1 VTLPPL
7 RERGDDIFPIAERF
21 LIKYARRYSTPARRL
36 SEGAIERLM
45 AHDWPGN
52 VRELRNVVEQTALF
66 APNECVAAEDIQL
79 GQGRIE
85 RRTKGRLAEA
95 PPPPAPVPAPAP
107 PAPIDEVMSPLDFA
121 PTPSV
126 RSPLGA
132 PTRLSTPPP
141 AIVSSAHDPAA
152 LPTTSSPSNPPTPA
166 PPRPAD
172 AADVEHPRPDA
183 DREHPLVLRL
193 PVGTRLAD
201 AERKLILLTLEAVR
215 GNKQRAARVLGIS
228 RRGLYSKLQAYGEHV
243 GAQETPEAP
252 SDSTDEPV
260 SLSEPAVSVEAEGP
274 PSIPEGESPPLS
286 EESPHPVLRE
296 DETPQAECPG

>member
-1 VTLPPL
+1 
-7 RERGDDIFPIAERF
+7 
-21 LIKYARRYSTPARRL
+21 
-36 SEGAIERLM
+36 M

-66 APNECVAAEDIQL
+66 APSEVVAAEDIQL

-85 RRTKGRLAEA
+85 RRPKGRLHEA
-95 PPPPAPVPAPAP
+95 PPPHAP
-107 PAPIDEVMSPLDFA
+107 PAPPQVPAAPAPLDDAPSPADFA
-121 PTPSV
+121 PAPSA
-126 RSPLGA
+126 RSPV
-132 PTRLSTPPP
+132 SPPR
-141 AIVSSAHDPAA
+141 
-152 LPTTSSPSNPPTPA
+152 SPSNPPPPLSPSALDPA
-166 PPRPAD
+166 AQAPASLPSSSIPPPATPPRAADPAD
-172 AADVEHPRPDA
+172 QEAARADA

-243 GAQETPEAP
+243 GTQEAPEAP
-252 SDSTDEPV
+252 VDSTEEPV
-260 SLSEPAVSVEAEGP
+260 STSEPAVSLEADAP
-274 PSIPEGESPPLS
+274 PSIADVETPPLS
-286 EESPHPVLRE
+286 EESPHAIHE

>member
-1 VTLPPL
+1 
-7 RERGDDIFPIAERF
+7 
-21 LIKYARRYSTPARRL
+21 
-36 SEGAIERLM
+36 M
-45 AHDWPGN
+45 
-52 VRELRNVVEQTALF
+52 
-66 APNECVAAEDIQL
+66 
-79 GQGRIE
+79 
-85 RRTKGRLAEA
+85 
-95 PPPPAPVPAPAP
+95 
-107 PAPIDEVMSPLDFA
+107 
-121 PTPSV
+121 

-141 AIVSSAHDPAA
+141 PIVSSAHDPAA
-152 LPTTSSPSNPPTPA
+152 LQSASSSNPPTPA
-166 PPRPAD
+166 SPRPAD

-243 GAQETPEAP
+243 GAQEAPEVP
-252 SDSTDEPV
+252 VDSTDEPV
-260 SLSEPAVSVEAEGP
+260 SLSEPAPSLEADGP

-286 EESPHPVLRE
+286 EESSHPVIRE

>member
-1 VTLPPL
+1 
-7 RERGDDIFPIAERF
+7 
-21 LIKYARRYSTPARRL
+21 LIKYARRYGTPARRL
-36 SEGAIERLM
+36 DSGAVDRLM

-52 VRELRNVVEQTALF
+52 VRELRNVIEQTALF
-66 APNECVAAEDIQL
+66 APNECVAADEIQL

-85 RRTKGRLAEA
+85 RRPKGRLHEV
-95 PPPPAPVPAPAP
+95 PPPAP
-107 PAPIDEVMSPLDFA
+107 PAPVHAPAAPAPIDEAAMPADFT

-126 RSPLGA
+126 RSPIVA
-132 PTRLSTPPP
+132 PRSPSSPPP
-141 AIVSSAHDPAA
+141 PIVSSVHDLAAQSAAGLPAS
-152 LPTTSSPSNPPTPA
+152 SSPSA
-166 PPRPAD
+166 ALAPRPATD
-172 AADVEHPRPDA
+172 AADVEPPRADA

-243 GAQETPEAP
+243 GAQEAPEAP
-252 SDSTDEPV
+252 VDSTDEPV
-260 SLSEPAVSVEAEGP
+260 SMSEPTVNLDADAPV
-274 PSIPEGESPPLS
+274 SIPDVETPPLS
-286 EESPHPVLRE
+286 EESPHTALHE